1 MVVSGALVWCQRDG
15 QLLPLRLDSIRLS
28 GALTEAHWDAVT
40 QFLDLVASQR
50 LVIQD
55 EGMSIQSVSQSPVT
69 DNIPKFS
76 DNFANLIQE
85 QKCANK
91 YSLSD
96 CDGTTAK
103 GGLARLSKVQE
114 YCVEEAMLWPGEQ
127 QKIHLEITEKDVQQ
141 SNLDNETEVIN
152 TRVLKNVAWKA
163 HEIVLDSECNA
174 KQDLVQK
181 FGIFNHDEGWRP
193 ETCEDTHKV
202 ATVSKCG
209 QQQRR
214 RKIGHVTETLNLQYM
229 LQQLK
234 QQVSRTEEVVAVLYC
249 QECEQTRHMS
259 SEKGGIAPRA
269 SNLQCQQVPSQAV
282 ADVNCNLCGVRQVLG
297 VNQNSGV
304 ESLCCVTG
312 CQDQPNRLHWTVS
325 DNSSESF
332 IDDMCSSQEE
342 LSKLYPQWKTV
353 EREPSGC
360 ASERACQ
367 SFSCQVSETSCV
379 NGSKQGIPN
388 QSIGPYCSC
397 VSQSNE
403 TNIGNL
409 PSAEESAGNLH
420 IRNQHRQVFAD
431 RERCE
436 FELLSQAVIQ
446 VPDSDEGMK
455 HILTQPQTP
464 GQNVMSVCY
473 RCLLE
478 QEILK
483 VGNQNSFQIPKEVTT
498 FCQKCQSQRNSLCDI
513 HSYYHNPY
521 PVNNS
526 LQSQIVSSDRHF
538 NDEQK
543 NQRFHRSVSFP
554 RIKHCGS
561 EQQMLLGYGWD
572 QRMRCTSAPV
582 SAQRLPGCQTKAS
595 ICQSR
600 ISRSW
605 TPVNGPSQTKDH
617 VNAPVWQQYE
627 LEKRNFRTG
636 TPEINEMCVKCY
648 EDTMGCQE
656 CELQKQTESPEVGEG
671 IYCQQRELEKRVF
684 QMGTPEGTKMLV
696 KWQEY
701 TIGCPE
707 CESQKQIIQGT
718 GLRQCEFGKRVF
730 QNFSLERN
738 RVCLRCQESA
748 LEKQVVTPGVD
759 QVSGCR
765 QGVAAP
771 KTEDK
776 IGVESWSHEATSDCS
791 QEQTISWASYRHQYR
806 EGLEEGVRHK
816 KKRAV
821 ALWQRLL
828 RKHVTSNVKRNPIS
842 VVHPLLSSA
851 SEP

>member
-55 EGMSIQSVSQSPVT
+55 EGVSTQSTSQSPAT
-69 DNIPKFS
+69 DDIPKFS

-85 QKCANK
+85 QKCADK

-114 YCVEEAMLWPGEQ
+114 YCVEDAILWPREQ

-141 SNLDNETEVIN
+141 SNLDNETEIIN
-152 TRVLKNVAWKA
+152 TTVLKNVAGKA

-174 KQDLVQK
+174 KQDMVQK

-214 RKIGHVTETLNLQYM
+214 RKIGHVTESPNLQYM
-229 LQQLK
+229 LEQLK

-249 QECEQTRHMS
+249 QECEQTQHMS
-259 SEKGGIAPRA
+259 SEKGSIASRA
-269 SNLQCQQVPSQAV
+269 SNLQCQQVPSGTV
-282 ADVNCNLCGVRQVLG
+282 ADVNFNLCGVRQVLG
-297 VNQNSGV
+297 VNQKCGV
-304 ESLCCVTG
+304 ESLCCVTD
-312 CQDQPNRLHWTVS
+312 CQNQPNRLHWTVR
-325 DNSSESF
+325 DNFSSESY

-342 LSKLYPQWKTV
+342 LSKFYSQWQAI

-367 SFSCQVSETSCV
+367 CFSCQVSGISCV
-379 NGSKQGIPN
+379 NGSKEGIPSE
-388 QSIGPYCSC
+388 SIGHYCSF

-403 TNIGNL
+403 TNNDNL
-409 PSAEESAGNLH
+409 PLAREPAGNLH
-420 IRNQHRQVFAD
+420 IRNQHQQVFAD
-431 RERCE
+431 CERCE
-436 FELLSQAVIQ
+436 FELLSQAMVQ
-446 VPDSDEGMK
+446 VTDSDEGMK
-455 HILTQPQTP
+455 HIFTQPETP
-464 GQNVMSVCY
+464 GQDVMSVCY
-473 RCLLE
+473 HCLFE
-478 QEILK
+478 QELLK
-483 VGNQNSFQIPKEVTT
+483 VGNQNTFQIPEKVTT
-498 FCQKCQSQRNSLCDI
+498 FCQKCQPQCNSLCDI
-513 HSYYHNPY
+513 HSYYHNAY
-521 PVNNS
+521 LVNN

-538 NDEQK
+538 NNEQK
-543 NQRFHRSVSFP
+543 NQSLHQSIHFP
-554 RIKHCGS
+554 RIKHCDS
-561 EQQMLLGYGWD
+561 EQQMILGYGWD
-572 QRMRCTSAPV
+572 PRMRCTSAPV
-582 SAQRLPGCQTKAS
+582 SAQRLPVCQAKAS
-595 ICQSR
+595 ICHSR
-600 ISRSW
+600 FPRSR
-605 TPVNGPSQTKDH
+605 TPVNGPSQTKEQ
-617 VNAPVWQQYE
+617 VNAPFRQQCE

-636 TPEINEMCVKCY
+636 TPNRNEMCVKRY
-648 EDTMGCQE
+648 EDNMGCQE
-656 CELQKQTESPEVGEG
+656 CELQKQTKSPEIGEG
-671 IYCQQRELEKRVF
+671 IDRQQRELEKRVF

-701 TIGCPE
+701 TVGCPE
-707 CESQKQIIQGT
+707 CELQKQIIQGT
-718 GLRQCEFGKRVF
+718 DFRQCGFGKRVF
-730 QNFSLERN
+730 QDFSLERN
-738 RVCLRCQESA
+738 RVCFRCRESA
-748 LEKQVVTPGVD
+748 LEKQIVTQEVD
-759 QVSGCR
+759 QVGGCG

-776 IGVESWSHEATSDCS
+776 IGVESWSQEATSECN
-791 QEQTISWASYRHQYR
+791 QERTISWESFRHQYR

-828 RKHVTSNVKRNPIS
+828 RKHVTSNVRRKPIS
-842 VVHPLLSSA
+842 VVHPPLSSA